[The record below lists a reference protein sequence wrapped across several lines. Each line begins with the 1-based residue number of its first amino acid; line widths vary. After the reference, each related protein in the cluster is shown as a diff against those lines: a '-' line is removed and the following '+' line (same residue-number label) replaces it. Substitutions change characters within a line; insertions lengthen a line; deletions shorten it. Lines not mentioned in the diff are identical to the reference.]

1 MSRPLIVAPVRGH
14 FLDAD
19 YAHDGAGETRVRLTV
34 VGAAHTPPTGA
45 TLARDMALYTTAR
58 LALISGLAVVL
69 VLAGV
74 PLLVSILLALVV
86 ALPLSMVLLSS
97 LRSRVS
103 AGLAVV
109 GARRRAERDRLRRQL
124 RGES

>member
-1 MSRPLIVAPVRGH
+1 MAPQ
-14 FLDAD
+14 
-19 YAHDGAGETRVRLTV
+19 
-34 VGAAHTPPTGA
+34 TPPTPS
-45 TLARDMALYTTAR
+45 TLARDLALYTLAR
-58 LALISGLAVVL
+58 FALIAVLAAVL

-74 PLLVSILLALVV
+74 PLPVAILLALVV
-86 ALPLSMVLLSS
+86 ALPLSMVLLGS

-103 AGLAVV
+103 AGLAVA